1 MKTSVHFR
9 RLAIVAVLIGC
20 GIIAG
25 IFIITRPPDD
35 PFQGSAI
42 QNPAYP
48 SLTYSI
54 QAFLWWDT
62 GHVGTHLDW
71 VTFMSFNHIKHTF
84 AWRDMEP
91 DPGVW
96 TFHQADRILE
106 ETARRGIKII
116 ARLGQ
121 VPAWAAGLE
130 TLTDTDTEK
139 ADYPPQDLALWANYC
154 RTVATRYAGRISGYQ
169 IWNEPNLSREWGN
182 QPPNATEYVNLL
194 AACSTAIREVDPA
207 AKIISAGLAPTG
219 THDDSAHR
227 DDIYLDAMYRA
238 GFQQHVD
245 VVGVHAPGFSAPSY
259 GPDDA
264 EKDGRGRWATF
275 RRVEDLRKI
284 MLQYN
289 DAARQMAILEMGWT
303 VDSQNPAYAWFAVT
317 EDQQAQYMVEALN
330 YIHEHWSPWVGLVS
344 IIYLPH
350 TDWKETNEE
359 YWWSIAYPNFFTR
372 PVFGELVRMAK
383 YCDDYVIPERTDLTE
398 EGILGTLDAC
408 P

>member
-1 MKTSVHFR
+1 MKTRFHP
-9 RLAIVAVLIGC
+9 RLLLLMALFFGTVAIGTLI
-20 GIIAG
+20 A
-25 IFIITRPPDD
+25 TRPPAD
-35 PFQGSAI
+35 PFHASAI
-42 QNPAYP
+42 KNPAYP

-91 DPGVW
+91 EPGVW
-96 TFHQADRILE
+96 TFHQSDRILA
-106 ETARRGIKII
+106 ETERRGIQVI

-121 VPAWAAGLE
+121 APAWAAGLTE
-130 TLTDTDTEK
+130 IADTNMEK
-139 ADYPPQDLALWANYC
+139 TDYPPQDLATWVNYC

-182 QPPNATEYVNLL
+182 QPPDAADYTQLL
-194 AACSTAIREVDPA
+194 AACSTVIREVDPT

-219 THDDSAHR
+219 THDDTAHR
-227 DDIYLDAMYRA
+227 DDIYLDALYRA
-238 GFQQHVD
+238 GFQAYVD
-245 VVGVHAPGFSAPSY
+245 AVGVHAPGFTPPAY

-284 MLQYN
+284 MVQHN

-303 VDSQNPAYAWFAVT
+303 VDTQNPAYAWYAVT
-317 EDQQAQYMVEALN
+317 EAQQAHYMVEGLQ

-344 IIYLPH
+344 IIYLPNI
-350 TDWKETNEE
+350 DWTEADEE
-359 YWWSIAYPNFFTR
+359 YWWAIAYPNFFTR
-372 PVFGELVRMAK
+372 PVYGELVRMAK
-383 YCDDYVIPERTDLTE
+383 YCDDYFIPERTDVTE